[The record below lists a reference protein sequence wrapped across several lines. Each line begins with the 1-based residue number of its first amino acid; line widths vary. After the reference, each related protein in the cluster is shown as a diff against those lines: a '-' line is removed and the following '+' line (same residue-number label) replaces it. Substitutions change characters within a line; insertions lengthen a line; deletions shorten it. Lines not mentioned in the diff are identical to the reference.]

1 MTCLALVALTLALSG
16 AGAKKPPR
24 AAPAPSSE
32 TRAAPAARA
41 ASPSAG
47 DEEATP
53 FADPDVKAV
62 RTIRLDPKKKAIYK
76 LRLVPGVAT
85 TVQLPE
91 RWKEA
96 PICGECVFGDA
107 EYKGQLFRLDLVDSN
122 QTLTIKNA
130 RLPGPDVPPEGF
142 ITNLDI
148 TLQGGAT
155 ATFFIELT
163 PDPNQADTR
172 VEVTLPDDALA
183 GARRTAFDRQMAA
196 EFDDRLKEKADEAVL
211 QAALLGTRCKDFA
224 GGPRRT
230 DQMVVRLRQ
239 ICRNGRLLWVTFEV
253 ENRNNLDLSLATPTL
268 SGENG
273 LVGTRSYLEKT
284 TLLFNQTTRGI
295 VAAELVD
302 PALVTSRYALE
313 VTEDGGKSRTVLID
327 GVDF

>member
-1 MTCLALVALTLALSG
+1 M
-16 AGAKKPPR
+16 
-24 AAPAPSSE
+24 
-32 TRAAPAARA
+32 
-41 ASPSAG
+41 SPT
-47 DEEATP
+47 EA
-53 FADPDVKAV
+53 ADPDVKAI

-91 RWKEA
+91 RWKET

-107 EYKGQLFRLDLVDSN
+107 EYKGQLFRLDLVDST

-142 ITNLDI
+142 ITNLDV
-148 TLQGGAT
+148 TLLGGAT

-172 VEVTLPDDALA
+172 VEVTLPDDAKA
-183 GARRTAFDRQMAA
+183 GARRTAFDREMAA
-196 EFDDRLKEKADEAVL
+196 EFEGLLAEKADQAVM
-211 QAALLGTRCKDFA
+211 QAALFGTRCKDFA

-239 ICRNGRLLWVTFEV
+239 MCRNGRLLWMTFEV
-253 ENRNNLDLSLATPTL
+253 ENRNNLDLSLAVPSL

-273 LVGTRSYLEKT
+273 VASTKSFFEKT

-302 PALVTSRYALE
+302 PAIPSSSYALE
-313 VTEDGGKSRTVLID
+313 VTEDGGRSRTVLID
-327 GVDF
+327 GIDF

>member
-1 MTCLALVALTLALSG
+1 MTCAAPLALVLALAGASG
-16 AGAKKPPR
+16 AKRPVPTAPPT
-24 AAPAPSSE
+24 AAAV
-32 TRAAPAARA
+32 
-41 ASPSAG
+41 SPT
-47 DEEATP
+47 EA
-53 FADPDVKAV
+53 ADPDVKAI

-91 RWKEA
+91 RWKET

-107 EYKGQLFRLDLVDSN
+107 EYKGQLFRLDLVDST

-142 ITNLDI
+142 ITNLDV
-148 TLQGGAT
+148 TLLGGAT

-172 VEVTLPDDALA
+172 VEVTLPDDAKA
-183 GARRTAFDRQMAA
+183 GARRTAFDREMAA
-196 EFDDRLKEKADEAVL
+196 EFEGLLAEKADQAVM
-211 QAALLGTRCKDFA
+211 QAALFGTRCKDFA

-239 ICRNGRLLWVTFEV
+239 MCRNGRLLWMTFEV
-253 ENRNNLDLSLATPTL
+253 ENRNNLDLSLAVPSL

-273 LVGTRSYLEKT
+273 VASTKSFFEKT

-302 PALVTSRYALE
+302 PAIPSSSYALE
-313 VTEDGGKSRTVLID
+313 VTEDGGRSRTVLID
-327 GVDF
+327 GIDF